1 MMTASIE
8 TGRGRETGIGIA
20 STGTGIR
27 SQSVT
32 VTVNGA
38 RIGSVNRIGSVTR
51 TVAETGIRKQSAI
64 RKGSGGTGI
73 RREAATETRTR
84 IGQRGRIGITRSQG
98 RRVVEKM
105 MQIHPRVTR
114 GVRSRELMPQGM
126 LSSPQQ
132 MSSESALQG
141 NSLVFPSSYV

>member
-98 RRVVEKM
+98 GRVVEKM
-105 MQIHPRVTR
+105 MQVHPRVTR
-114 GVRSRELMPQGM
+114 GIRSRELMPQGM

-141 NSLVFPSSYV
+141 SPVVFPSSYA